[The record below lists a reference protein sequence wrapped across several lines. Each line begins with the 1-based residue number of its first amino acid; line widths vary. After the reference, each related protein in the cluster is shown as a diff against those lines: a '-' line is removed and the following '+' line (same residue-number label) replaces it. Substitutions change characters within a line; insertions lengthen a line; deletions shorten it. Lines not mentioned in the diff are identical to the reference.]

1 MNPVEVDSTRIP
13 TITVTPQAAAEAYQR
28 TDSATSA
35 LQGGADGSFGA
46 ALQQM
51 IGDAVAQGHAADQQ
65 ARAAIMGTGDVT
77 QAVTSLAR
85 AGLVLQSATAI
96 RDRVVSAYQ
105 QIMQMPI

>member
-1 MNPVEVDSTRIP
+1 MNPIEVDSAAIP
-13 TITVTPQAAAEAYQR
+13 TIRVTPQAAAEAYQR
-28 TDSATSA
+28 TDSASSA
-35 LQGGADGSFGA
+35 VESGTDVSFGA
-46 ALQQM
+46 TLRQM
-51 IGDAVAQGHAADQQ
+51 IGDAVAQGHAADRQ

>member
-1 MNPVEVDSTRIP
+1 MNPSGLDPVGIP
-13 TITVTPQAAAEAYQR
+13 TITVTPQAAADAYQR
-28 TDSATSA
+28 TDAGTPMA
-35 LQGGADGSFGA
+35 QDGAAAGFGA
-46 ALQQM
+46 TLRQM
-51 IGDAVAQGHAADQQ
+51 IGDAVAQGHVADQQ